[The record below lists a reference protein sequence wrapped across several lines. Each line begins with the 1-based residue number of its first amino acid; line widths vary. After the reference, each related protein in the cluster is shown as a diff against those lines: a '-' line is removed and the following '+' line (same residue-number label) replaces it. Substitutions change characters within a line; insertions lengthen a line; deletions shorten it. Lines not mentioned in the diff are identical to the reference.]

1 MTDTI
6 NTGNIKLIREN
17 EDGSADYQ
25 FNFPPEAL
33 EALTRLGILT
43 AIQAGIEDAKHLKP
57 EEEEETPD
65 FTPVIKELAEEA
77 GFALWGGEKYKPTG
91 AVVDWACEYDDELV
105 RFYRLVRK
113 QAVKDAKR
121 LNPDESYMELMDAHA
136 KELDRAMELLRRA
149 EVEMRYAGWTNYESG
164 SARNGVLEQ
173 IVRFLYDRQDH

>member
-6 NTGNIKLIREN
+6 GTANVTLIREN

-33 EALTRLGILT
+33 DALTRLGILT
-43 AIQAGIEDAKHLKP
+43 AIQAGIGEAKHLKP

-65 FTPVIKELAEEA
+65 FTPVIKELADEA

-105 RFYRLVRK
+105 KFYHLVK
-113 QAVKDAKR
+113 AK
-121 LNPDESYMELMDAHA
+121 
-136 KELDRAMELLRRA
+136 
-149 EVEMRYAGWTNYESG
+149 
-164 SARNGVLEQ
+164 
-173 IVRFLYDRQDH
+173 YDRQDN